1 MHKKNNTSPRLRR
14 ALGGLLVVA
23 ALPVQGYEMADLG
36 HATVDIDLQ
45 LLVGAFHSD
54 RGYATGAAEARRYR
68 WQEGVLTLG
77 AALNPKEGGLYGR
90 VSTVGTATWGDGD
103 AAGFTSGSER
113 ELDLE
118 DAFLG
123 YRSESLGAPGSPW
136 RLDLSAGRQPIVLGD
151 GFLVA
156 GDAVSL
162 GDALGDEL
170 DRGGAYY
177 LAGRQ
182 AFDRTAV
189 VALGREGWQ
198 GQVAWFESDNPAQAS
213 TEMAALTL
221 AHDHGSGLVEATYLR
236 GLGVDE
242 AEADDFLAQRDGM
255 DVYGLRFEQR
265 LLDEALSLRGEVAHQ
280 RKDSRENAW
289 AVEPAWTFG
298 ALPGQP
304 TLSLRYSRFSEAWD
318 PLFFGFTRGYGTW
331 FQGEVAGNYAGPF
344 NSNAEV
350 WRLGL
355 EGSLGEGLNL
365 GLLAYD
371 FSSRDT
377 VEQPDMS
384 GREVNLY
391 LEWLPT
397 DWLYVSPLLG
407 WYAPDRSAEQGGTQL
422 GDDDTAFYAQLL
434 VGVFF

>member
-1 MHKKNNTSPRLRR
+1 MHKNNFNSRFSGSI
-14 ALGGLLVVA
+14 GGLLLA
-23 ALPVQGYEMADLG
+23 ATLPAQAYEMADIGHSTVNIDIQALLG
-36 HATVDIDLQ
+36 T
-45 LLVGAFHSD
+45 FHSD
-54 RGYATGAAEARRYR
+54 RGYATGAAEAKRHR

-77 AALNPKEGGLYGR
+77 AELVPKADGLYGR

-123 YRSESLGAPGSPW
+123 YRSESQDESGSPW
-136 RLDLSAGRQPIVLGD
+136 RVDVSAGRQSITLGD

-162 GDALGDEL
+162 GDSLGDEL

-198 GQVAWFESDNPAQAS
+198 SQVAWFESDNPAQAS

-236 GLGVDE
+236 GLGVDM
-242 AEADDFLAQRDGM
+242 AQADDFLAQRDGM

-265 LLDEALSLRGEVAHQ
+265 MLDDALTLRGELAHQ
-280 RKDSRENAW
+280 RKNTRENAW
-289 AVEPAWTFG
+289 ALEPAWTFSE
-298 ALPGQP
+298 LPGQP
-304 TLSLRYSRFSEAWD
+304 TLSLRYSRFSEEWD
-318 PLFFGFTRGYGTW
+318 PLFYGFTRGYGTW

-344 NSNAEV
+344 NSNTEV

-355 EGSLGEGLNL
+355 EGSLNESLHL

-377 VEQPDMS
+377 TNQPDMG
-384 GREVNLY
+384 GREFNLY
-391 LEWLPT
+391 AEWLPT

-407 WYAPDRSAEQGGTQL
+407 WYNPNKSAAHGGIQL

-434 VGVFF
+434 VGFFF

>member
-1 MHKKNNTSPRLRR
+1 MHNNKNFRRLPTT
-14 ALGGLLVVA
+14 LGGMLLVA
-23 ALPVQGYEMADLG
+23 ALPVQAYEMADLG
-36 HATVDIDLQ
+36 HSTVDIDLQ
-45 LLVGAFHSD
+45 ALIGAFHSD
-54 RGYATGAAEARRYR
+54 RGYATGAAEPRRYR
-68 WQEGVLTLG
+68 WQEGVVTLG
-77 AALNPKEGGLYGR
+77 AELNPKEAGLYSR

-103 AAGFTSGSER
+103 AAGFTSGQER

-118 DAFLG
+118 DAFVG
-123 YRSESLGAPGSPW
+123 YRSEALGGSPW
-136 RLDLSAGRQPIVLGD
+136 SLDVSAGRQAITLGD

-156 GDAVSL
+156 GDALNL

-189 VALGREGWQ
+189 VALGQAGWQ
-198 GQVAWFESDNPAQAS
+198 GQLAWFESDNPAQAS

-242 AEADDFLAQRDGM
+242 AQADDFLAERDGM
-255 DVYGLRFEQR
+255 DVYGMRLEQR
-265 LLDEALSLRGEVAHQ
+265 LLDDALTLRGELAHQ
-280 RKDSRENAW
+280 RKDTRENAW
-289 AVEPAWTFG
+289 ALEPAWTFSE
-298 ALPGQP
+298 LPGQP

-318 PLFFGFTRGYGTW
+318 PLFYGFTRGYGTW

-344 NSNAEV
+344 NSNAEA

-355 EGSLGEGLNL
+355 EGSVNESLHL

-371 FSSRDT
+371 FSSLDT
-377 VEQPDMS
+377 QDQPDMG
-384 GREVNLY
+384 GREYNLY
-391 LEWLPT
+391 AEWLPT

-407 WYAPDRSAEQGGTQL
+407 WYAPDSGASQGGIQL
-422 GDDDTAFYAQLL
+422 GDADTSFYAQLL

>member
-1 MHKKNNTSPRLRR
+1 MYKNNTFPRLSG
-14 ALGGLLVVA
+14 ALGGLLLAA
-23 ALPVQGYEMADLG
+23 ALPTQAHELADLG
-36 HATVDIDLQ
+36 HSTVDVDLQ
-45 LLVGAFHSD
+45 ALLGAFHSD
-54 RGYATGAAEARRYR
+54 RGYATGAAEARRHR

-77 AALNPKEGGLYGR
+77 AALTPREDGLYGR
-90 VSTVGTATWGDGD
+90 ISVMGTATWGDGD

-113 ELDLE
+113 EFDLE

-123 YRSESLGAPGSPW
+123 YRSDALGDPASPW
-136 RLDLSAGRQPIVLGD
+136 RLDVSAGRQALTLGD

-156 GDAVSL
+156 GDAVNF

-198 GQVAWFESDNPAQAS
+198 GQLAWFESDNPAQAS

-236 GLGVDE
+236 GLGVD
-242 AEADDFLAQRDGM
+242 AEQADDFLAQRDGM
-255 DVYGLRFEQR
+255 DVYGLRVEQR
-265 LLDEALSLRGEVAHQ
+265 LLNDALSLHGEFAHQ
-280 RKDSRENAW
+280 RKDTRENAW
-289 AVEPAWTFG
+289 ALEPAWTFHE
-298 ALPGQP
+298 LPWTP
-304 TLSLRYSRFSEAWD
+304 TLSLRYSRFFSEWD
-318 PLFFGFTRGYGTW
+318 PLFYGFTRGYGTW

-344 NSNAEV
+344 NANAEV

-355 EGSLGEGLNL
+355 TASVSETLQLGA
-365 GLLAYD
+365 LAYD

-377 VEQPDMS
+377 ANQPDMG
-384 GREVNLY
+384 GREYNLY
-391 LEWLPT
+391 AEWTPVE
-397 DWLYVSPLLG
+397 WLYVSPLLG
-407 WYAPDRSAEQGGTQL
+407 WYAPDRSAAQGGVQL
-422 GDDDTAFYAQLL
+422 GDADTSFYAQLVL
-434 VGVFF
+434 GVFF

>member
-1 MHKKNNTSPRLRR
+1 MHNNKNFRRLPTT
-14 ALGGLLVVA
+14 LGGMLLAA
-23 ALPVQGYEMADLG
+23 ALPAQAYEMADLG
-36 HATVDIDLQ
+36 HSTVDIDLQ
-45 LLVGAFHSD
+45 ALMGAFHSD
-54 RGYATGAAEARRYR
+54 RGYATGAAEPRRYR
-68 WQEGVLTLG
+68 WQEGVVTLG
-77 AALNPKEGGLYGR
+77 AELNPREAGLYGR

-103 AAGFTSGSER
+103 AAGFTSGQER

-118 DAFLG
+118 DAFVG
-123 YRSESLGAPGSPW
+123 YRSEALGGSPW
-136 RLDLSAGRQPIVLGD
+136 SLDVSAGRQAITLGD

-156 GDAVSL
+156 GDALNL

-189 VALGREGWQ
+189 VALGHSGWQ
-198 GQVAWFESDNPAQAS
+198 GQLAWFESDNPAQAS

-242 AEADDFLAQRDGM
+242 AQADDFLAERDGM
-255 DVYGLRFEQR
+255 DVYGVRLEQR
-265 LLDEALSLRGEVAHQ
+265 LLDDALTLRGELAHQ
-280 RKDSRENAW
+280 RKDTRENAW
-289 AVEPAWTFG
+289 ALEPAWTFSE
-298 ALPGQP
+298 LPGQP

-318 PLFFGFTRGYGTW
+318 PLFYGFTRGYGTW

-355 EGSLGEGLNL
+355 EGAVNESLHL

-377 VEQPDMS
+377 LDQPDMG
-384 GREVNLY
+384 GREYNLY
-391 LEWLPT
+391 AEWLPT

-407 WYAPDRSAEQGGTQL
+407 WYAPDSSASRGGIQL
-422 GDDDTAFYAQLL
+422 GDDDTSFYAQLL

>member
-1 MHKKNNTSPRLRR
+1 MHKNNFNSRLSGS
-14 ALGGLLVVA
+14 LGGLLLVTT
-23 ALPVQGYEMADLG
+23 LPVQAYEMVDLG
-36 HATVDIDLQ
+36 HSTVNIDIQ
-45 LLVGAFHSD
+45 ALLGAFHSD
-54 RGYATGAAEARRYR
+54 RGYAAGAAEAQRHR

-77 AALNPKEGGLYGR
+77 AKLVPKEDGLYGR

-113 ELDLE
+113 ELELE

-123 YRSESLGAPGSPW
+123 YRSESLGNPGSPW
-136 RLDLSAGRQPIVLGD
+136 RLDVSAGRQPITLGD

-162 GDALGDEL
+162 GDPLGNEL

-221 AHDHGSGLVEATYLR
+221 SHDHGSGLMEATYLR

-242 AEADDFLAQRDGM
+242 AEADEFLAQRDGM
-255 DVYGLRFEQR
+255 DVYGLRAEQR
-265 LLDEALSLRGEVAHQ
+265 MLDEALTLRGELAYQ
-280 RKDSRENAW
+280 RKDTRESAW
-289 AVEPAWTFG
+289 ALEPAWTFSE
-298 ALPGQP
+298 LPGQP

-318 PLFFGFTRGYGTW
+318 PLFYGFTRGYGTW

-344 NSNAEV
+344 NSNTEV

-355 EGSLGEGLNL
+355 EGSLNESLNL

-377 VEQPDMS
+377 ANQPNMG
-384 GREVNLY
+384 GREFNLY
-391 LEWLPT
+391 AEWLPT
-397 DWLYVSPLLG
+397 DWVYISPLLG
-407 WYAPDRSAEQGGTQL
+407 WYSPNRSATQGGIQL

-434 VGVFF
+434 VGFFF

>member
-1 MHKKNNTSPRLRR
+1 MNVDVQ
-14 ALGGLLVVA
+14 ALMGV
-23 ALPVQGYEMADLG
+23 
-36 HATVDIDLQ
+36 
-45 LLVGAFHSD
+45 FHSD
-54 RGYATGAAEARRYR
+54 RGYASGAAEAGRHR

-77 AALNPKEGGLYGR
+77 AELSPKADGLYGR
-90 VSTVGTATWGDGD
+90 VSTVGTGTWGDGD
-103 AAGFTSGSER
+103 AAGFTSGNER

-123 YRSESLGAPGSPW
+123 YRSESLGAPDSPW
-136 RLDLSAGRQPIVLGD
+136 SLDISMGRQPITLGD

-156 GDAVSL
+156 GDSLSL

-177 LAGRQ
+177 LAGRK

-189 VALGREGWQ
+189 ASLGHAGWQ
-198 GQVAWFESDNPAQAS
+198 GQLAWFESDNVAQAS
-213 TEMAALTL
+213 TEMAAFSFS
-221 AHDHGSGLVEATYLR
+221 HDHGSGLVEASYLR

-242 AEADDFLAQRDGM
+242 AEASAFQSQRDGM
-255 DVYGLRFEQR
+255 DVYSLRFEQR
-265 LLDEALSLRGEVAHQ
+265 LVDEALTLRGEFAHQ
-280 RKDSRENAW
+280 RKDTQENAGYL
-289 AVEPAWTFG
+289 EPAWTF
-298 ALPGQP
+298 AELPGQP

-318 PLFFGFTRGYGTW
+318 PLFYGVTRGYGTW

-344 NSNAEV
+344 NSNAEA

-355 EGSLGEGLNL
+355 TGSVDDTLSL

-371 FSSRDT
+371 FETRDT
-377 VEQPDMS
+377 TSQPDMG
-384 GREVNLY
+384 GRELNLY
-391 LEWLPT
+391 AEWLPN

-407 WYAPDRSAEQGGTQL
+407 WYAPDRSAAQGGIQL
-422 GDDDTAFYAQLL
+422 GDDDTSSYAQLL

>member
-1 MHKKNNTSPRLRR
+1 MHNNKRLPRR
-14 ALGGLLVVA
+14 ALGGLLLAA
-23 ALPVQGYEMADLG
+23 ALPAQAYEMADLG
-36 HATVDIDLQ
+36 HSTVDIDFQALM
-45 LLVGAFHSD
+45 GAFHSD
-54 RGYATGAAEARRYR
+54 RGYATGAAEPRRYR
-68 WQEGVLTLG
+68 WQEGVVTLG
-77 AALNPKEGGLYGR
+77 AELNPKEAGLYGR

-103 AAGFTSGSER
+103 AAGFTSGQER

-118 DAFLG
+118 DAFVG
-123 YRSESLGAPGSPW
+123 YRSEALGGSPW
-136 RLDLSAGRQPIVLGD
+136 SLDVSAGRQAITLGD
-151 GFLVA
+151 GFLIA
-156 GDAVSL
+156 GDALNL

-189 VALGREGWQ
+189 VTLGHSGWQ
-198 GQVAWFESDNPAQAS
+198 GQLAWFESDNPAQAS
-213 TEMAALTL
+213 TEMAALVL

-242 AEADDFLAQRDGM
+242 AQADDFLAERDGM
-255 DVYGLRFEQR
+255 DVYGVRLEQR
-265 LLDEALSLRGEVAHQ
+265 LLDEALTLRGEFAHQ
-280 RKDSRENAW
+280 RKDTRENAW
-289 AVEPAWTFG
+289 ALEPAWTFSE
-298 ALPGQP
+298 LPGQP

-318 PLFFGFTRGYGTW
+318 PLFYGFTRGYGTW

-355 EGSLGEGLNL
+355 EGAVNESLNL

-377 VEQPDMS
+377 LDQPDMG
-384 GREVNLY
+384 GREYNLY
-391 LEWLPT
+391 AEWLPT
-397 DWLYVSPLLG
+397 DWLYISPLLG
-407 WYAPDRSAEQGGTQL
+407 WYAPDSSVSQGGIQL
-422 GDDDTAFYAQLL
+422 GDDDTSFYAQLL